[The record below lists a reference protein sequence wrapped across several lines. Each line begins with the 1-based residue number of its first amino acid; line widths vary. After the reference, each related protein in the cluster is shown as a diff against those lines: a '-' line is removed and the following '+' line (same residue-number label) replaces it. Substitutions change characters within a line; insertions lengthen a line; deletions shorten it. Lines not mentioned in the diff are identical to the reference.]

1 MVAWTIN
8 LTIYYSALYRGV
20 QKDGIVSHYSINTFT
35 LFYLLPLLSLD
46 FVLTM
51 HTKMVL
57 KFHIMSVL
65 LDILMFGTGGVDT
78 R

>member
-1 MVAWTIN
+1 MA
-8 LTIYYSALYRGV
+8 SG
-20 QKDGIVSHYSINTFT
+20 GITPSINIFT
-35 LFYLLPLLSLD
+35 IFRLLSLD

-51 HTKMVL
+51 HTRMVL